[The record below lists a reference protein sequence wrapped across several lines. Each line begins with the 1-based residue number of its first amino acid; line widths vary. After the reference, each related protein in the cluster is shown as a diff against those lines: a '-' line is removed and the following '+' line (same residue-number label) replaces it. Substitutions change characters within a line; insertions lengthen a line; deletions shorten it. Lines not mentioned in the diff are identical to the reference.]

1 MKRHIIKS
9 HRDHCLRA
17 VVIAISSSL
26 ITRCTVYLLK
36 SKESLV
42 NPREAKG
49 DGDGDG
55 DGEGFVSPFI
65 FVTAAVESA
74 QFYYKSILASD
85 TKSARV
91 TRRTVARRQ
100 TVQEIVFKE

>member
-26 ITRCTVYLLK
+26 ITRCTIYLLK
-36 SKESLV
+36 SKESLM
-42 NPREAKG
+42 NPREAK
-49 DGDGDG
+49 GDGDG

-91 TRRTVARRQ
+91 TRRTEARRQ

>member
-1 MKRHIIKS
+1 MYDISLEIKRNLS
-9 HRDHCLRA
+9 GESETRGRA
-17 VVIAISSSL
+17 
-26 ITRCTVYLLK
+26 K
-36 SKESLV
+36 
-42 NPREAKG
+42 
-49 DGDGDG
+49 GDGDG

-85 TKSARV
+85 TKSARRD
-91 TRRTVARRQ
+91 TPLARRQ